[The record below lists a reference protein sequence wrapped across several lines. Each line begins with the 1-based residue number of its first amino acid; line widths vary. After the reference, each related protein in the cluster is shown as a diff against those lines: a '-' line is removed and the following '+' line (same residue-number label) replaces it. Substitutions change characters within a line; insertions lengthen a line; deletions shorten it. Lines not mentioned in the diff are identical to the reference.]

1 MKRRIYCENPRVF
14 RPHSSTNWD
23 EIVPSIHEP
32 MWYRVAKLVAGLVMG
47 FTILWGVIAF
57 FQAIQYIN
65 GGGL

>member
-32 MWYRVAKLVAGLVMG
+32 TWYRLAKLVAGAVLAV
-47 FTILWGVIAF
+47 TALWGFCVFCLALTGPL
-57 FQAIQYIN
+57 Q
-65 GGGL
+65 